1 MDESRRSTRVA
12 TIAEESETPADSTS
26 CAPNTKKALLIGVG
40 SELSEDYP
48 ALRGAHK
55 DVLAM
60 KDLLIAYY
68 GYHPDNINVLMD
80 DGIADHRQPTRLDIL
95 AAIAALVKDA
105 KSKDEIFF
113 HYSGHSTQIPNLD
126 GSEEDGMDEC
136 LLLLDGEMIVDDEL
150 KAALVAPLPVD
161 SRLITVLDT
170 CHSGSLL
177 DLKHSKCNRVFIPWK
192 YRGRRCS
199 EAVRNVM
206 VRQGALPD
214 YGVRSTTRRVVQ
226 TSRTSATH
234 VRSQSSLISV
244 VCEFQ
249 VPSQS
254 PWATRKTL
262 PTRISG
268 GSAGLTPAV
277 LRTTVSRLRATSLRC
292 GIRSLSD
299 TEIQEDLEADADIA
313 SSNRNKPWLFAE
325 ATRCE
330 SPVSDFPCDGW
341 CREPGHV
348 HADDDVK
355 ADVVSLAASKD
366 SQLSWED
373 EKGISMTTALIEILK
388 ADPHPSFK
396 DLLTRI
402 SYAVYDFTAARH
414 YRAKENKT
422 KRKRYEH
429 DLKEKMARLKKAG
442 STVSLSESGA
452 SSTIWAP
459 SVAVRYNTFSHL
471 SRKASLLSVVGRSAF
486 HTTWQS
492 WNGARKAKGG
502 NMDDVQTP
510 QLASPQPLN
519 MERRWM
525 SYH

>member
-60 KDLLIAYY
+60 KDLLIEYY
-68 GYHPDNINVLMD
+68 EYHPDNIDVLMD
-80 DGIADHRQPTRLDIL
+80 DGIADHRQPTCLNIL
-95 AAIAALVKDA
+95 AAITALVKDT
-105 KSKDEIFF
+105 KPKDEIFF

-150 KAALVAPLPVD
+150 KATLVAPLPVD

-214 YGVRSTTRRVVQ
+214 YGVRSTTRKVVQ

-234 VRSQSSLISV
+234 VRSQSSLINV
-244 VCEFQ
+244 VCELA
-249 VPSQS
+249 PSQS

-366 SQLSWED
+366 SQFSWED

-422 KRKRYEH
+422 KRKRYED
-429 DLKEKMARLKKAG
+429 DLKEKMTRLKKAG

-459 SVAVRYNTFSHL
+459 SVAVRHATFPHL
-471 SRKASLLSVVGRSAF
+471 SKKASLLSVVGRSAF
-486 HTTWQS
+486 HATWQS
-492 WNGARKAKGG
+492 WNDARKAKGG